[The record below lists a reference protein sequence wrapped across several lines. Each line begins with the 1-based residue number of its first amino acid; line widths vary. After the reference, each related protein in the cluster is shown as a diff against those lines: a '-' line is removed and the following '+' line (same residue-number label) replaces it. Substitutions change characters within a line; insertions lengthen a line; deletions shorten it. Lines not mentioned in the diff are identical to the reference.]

1 MNSAAAG
8 GPPVLYEQDGATV
21 QITLTR
27 PEVMNNFGGGLIE
40 GVLEAVTRFRDDSS
54 ARVAILTGSGR
65 AFCAGGDLKAMAARS
80 TGPQRER
87 TPDDPD
93 RRRRGWF
100 GGTRVTHLTDL
111 YKPLIGAVNGYC
123 FAGGLEL
130 ALLCHF
136 RIGAASSEYGVLNR
150 RFSVPLID
158 GGTYRLPHV
167 VGLGNALYLIQ
178 TGARISA
185 AEAHRIGLIQ
195 EVVADDGLMARA
207 RELAGIIA
215 AVPQAGLRGD
225 TEAVLRGLGRTQEDG
240 LALESIIGS
249 TVLASDDFR
258 QGPAR
263 FAEKR
268 YDPVTG

>member
-1 MNSAAAG
+1 MTSPTG
-8 GPPVLYEQDGATV
+8 SQPVLYEQDGPMV
-21 QITLTR
+21 LITLNQ

-40 GVLEAVTRFRDDSS
+40 GVLDAVVRFRDDPS

-80 TGPQRER
+80 TSPQ
-87 TPDDPD
+87 PDRLPEDPD

-100 GGTRVTHLTDL
+100 RGTRVTHLTDI
-111 YKPLIGAVNGYC
+111 YKPLIGAINGYC

-136 RIGAASSEYGVLNR
+136 RIGAESSEYGVLNR

-158 GGTYRLPHV
+158 GGTYRLPRV
-167 VGLGNALYLIQ
+167 VGLGNALYLIE
-178 TGARISA
+178 TGARIDA
-185 AEAHRIGLIQ
+185 AAAYRIGLIQ
-195 EVVADDGLMARA
+195 ELVPDMQLLPRA
-207 RELAGIIA
+207 RELAGIMA
-215 AVPQAGLRGD
+215 TVPQAGLRGD
-225 TEAVLRGLGRTQEDG
+225 TEAVFRGLGRTPDDG
-240 LALESIIGS
+240 LALETIIGS
-249 TVLASDDFR
+249 SVLASDDFR